1 MFEIE
6 ARNMLIC
13 SCKISDE
20 DEQRIREYIFDNLEK
35 FQYRADEEA
44 IIQAVNE
51 LQIDL
56 YKDYV
61 ESDSYTESIE
71 WSSFEERN
79 PEDILNKISDKNEI
93 EE

>member
-6 ARNMLIC
+6 ARNMVIC

-61 ESDSYTESIE
+61 ESDSYTESIK
-71 WSSFEERN
+71 WSSFEERS
-79 PEDILNKISDKNEI
+79 PEKILNNTR
-93 EE
+93 

>member
-1 MFEIE
+1 MFGIE
-6 ARNMLIC
+6 ARNMVIC

-56 YKDYV
+56 
-61 ESDSYTESIE
+61 
-71 WSSFEERN
+71 
-79 PEDILNKISDKNEI
+79 
-93 EE
+93 